1 MDSAALLREQL
12 DALNGG
18 ISHAMVTIVEADGST
33 PRKNGKMLVF
43 ENGDT
48 LGTIGGGSAECLQ
61 DIRPFLCRHKQHRHD
76 LRRAHKGAY
85 RVLPIK
91 AAAGHVRRGP
101 CRLRSAQGSRI
112 YGL

>member
-1 MDSAALLREQL
+1 MDPAALLREQL

-48 LGTIGGGSAECLQ
+48 LGTIGGVQLNASP
-61 DIRPFLCRHKQHRHD
+61 RKTRWN
-76 LRRAHKGAY
+76 AY
-85 RVLPIK
+85 AQARTPSRYTTSPLLPQTTP
-91 AAAGHVRRGP
+91 A
-101 CRLRSAQGSRI
+101 
-112 YGL
+112 